1 MSEPRESGLHG
12 VPSAVT
18 TPAAAGPRP
27 RRGGL
32 WALAWTRF
40 RRHRM
45 ALAGAAVLAV
55 VVGGVVLAPLLTRYD
70 PTALDPDHSLAGPT
84 RAHLL
89 GTDDLGRDEFARLLY
104 GGRISLLVGTTAML
118 LGTAIGVTLGSVA
131 GYMGGWIDTAVMR
144 LVDLVLS
151 FPAIFLLLILL
162 NWTAGRAPV
171 IMMVAYLGLFG
182 WTGLARIVR
191 AEYLSLRSREFVED
205 ARAAGAGTPRIIFRH
220 ILPNAM
226 GPILVQAAFAVAGA
240 MLAEAAL
247 DFLGFGL
254 PPGIPTWGNL
264 MTQAQNYMTTNP
276 VLVIAPGLVVTLTVV
291 AVFFTGDALRDALDV
306 RSR

>member
-1 MSEPRESGLHG
+1 MTEPRGL
-12 VPSAVT
+12 
-18 TPAAAGPRP
+18 R
-27 RRGGL
+27 
-32 WALAWTRF
+32 ALAWMRF

-45 ALAGAAVLAV
+45 ALAGVAVLAV
-55 VVGGVVLAPLLTRYD
+55 IVAGVVCAPLLTRYD
-70 PTALDPDHSLAGPT
+70 PTALDPDHSLSPP
-84 RAHLL
+84 AHNHIL
-89 GTDDLGRDEFARLLY
+89 GTDDLGRDEFARVLF
-104 GGRISLLVGTTAML
+104 GGRVSLLVGITAML
-118 LGTAIGVTLGSVA
+118 LGTAIGVTFGSVA
-131 GYMGGWIDTAVMR
+131 GYMGGWVDTAVMR

-291 AVFFTGDALRDALDV
+291 SVFFIGDALRDALDV

>member
-1 MSEPRESGLHG
+1 MAMAG
-12 VPSAVT
+12 V
-18 TPAAAGPRP
+18 
-27 RRGGL
+27 
-32 WALAWTRF
+32 
-40 RRHRM
+40 
-45 ALAGAAVLAV
+45 AVLAL
-55 VVGGVVLAPLLTRYD
+55 VVGAVVLAPLLTRYS

-84 RAHLL
+84 PAHLL

-118 LGTAIGVTLGSVA
+118 LGTTIGVAFGSIA

-144 LVDLVLS
+144 LVDLILS

-162 NWTAGRAPV
+162 NWTAGRAPAV
-171 IMMVAYLGLFG
+171 MMVAYLGLFG

-205 ARAAGAGTPRIIFRH
+205 ARAAGAGTLRIIFRH

-247 DFLGFGL
+247 DFLGLGL

-264 MTQAQNYMTTNP
+264 MTQAQNYMTSNP

-291 AVFFTGDALRDALDV
+291 AVFFIGDALRDALDV

>member
-1 MSEPRESGLHG
+1 MMSE
-12 VPSAVT
+12 
-18 TPAAAGPRP
+18 
-27 RRGGL
+27 RRQTGL
-32 WALAWTRF
+32 WTLAWSRF

-45 ALAGAAVLAV
+45 ALAGV
-55 VVGGVVLAPLLTRYD
+55 VVLAAVVGAVAGASLITHDD
-70 PTALDPDHSLAGPT
+70 PTALDPDHSLASPSA
-84 RAHLL
+84 AHPL
-89 GTDDLGRDEFARLLY
+89 GTDDLGRDEFARVLY

-118 LGTAIGVTLGSVA
+118 VGTAIGVTLGSVA
-131 GYMGGWIDTAVMR
+131 GYMGGWTDTAVMR

-162 NWTAGRAPV
+162 NWTGGRAPV
-171 IMMVAYLGLFG
+171 LMMVGYLGLFG

-264 MTQAQNYMTTNP
+264 MTQAENYMTSNP
-276 VLVIAPGLVVTLTVV
+276 VLVIAPGLVVTFTVV
-291 AVFFTGDALRDALDV
+291 AVFFIGDALRDALDV

>member
-1 MSEPRESGLHG
+1 MSEPRESGLRG
-12 VPSAVT
+12 VP
-18 TPAAAGPRP
+18 AAGTGVPWGGVRSRP
-27 RRGGL
+27 RGL
-32 WALAWTRF
+32 WALAWVRF

-45 ALAGAAVLAV
+45 ALAGVAALVVVVAAVV
-55 VVGGVVLAPLLTRYD
+55 FAPLLTRYD

-84 RAHLL
+84 PAHLL

-104 GGRISLLVGTTAML
+104 GGRISLLVGVTAML
-118 LGTAIGVTLGSVA
+118 LGTAIGVPLGSIA
-131 GYMGGWIDTAVMR
+131 GYVGGWIDTAIMR

-264 MTQAQNYMTTNP
+264 MTQAQNYMTSNP

-291 AVFFTGDALRDALDV
+291 AVFFIGDALRDALDV